1 MYIDLYIWLLSVHVM
16 AFRVRLTALV
26 ILNIAGANGGG
37 AGGGAGAD
45 GDGGRAHA
53 GAGLCL
59 CATIRVSG
67 AVRVGSVDRNGA
79 HAHPDRM

>member
-1 MYIDLYIWLLSVHVM
+1 MCIDVYIWLLSVHVM
-16 AFRVRLTALV
+16 ACRVRLTAL

-45 GDGGRAHA
+45 GNGGRAHA